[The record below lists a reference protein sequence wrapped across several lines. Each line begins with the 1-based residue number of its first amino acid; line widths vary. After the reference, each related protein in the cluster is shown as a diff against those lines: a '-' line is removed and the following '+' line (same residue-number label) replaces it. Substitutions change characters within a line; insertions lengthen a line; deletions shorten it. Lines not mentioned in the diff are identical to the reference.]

1 MGQTL
6 IVHVINVKAM
16 TVPDKPK
23 GSLASQCK
31 AKKKPLQ
38 QAQTVALIQLKDT
51 KKVLM

>member
-31 AKKKPLQ
+31 AKKKNQCNKYKLLP
-38 QAQTVALIQLKDT
+38 
-51 KKVLM
+51 

>member
-23 GSLASQCK
+23 ESLASQCK
-31 AKKKPLQ
+31 AKKNNATSTNCCLNP
-38 QAQTVALIQLKDT
+38 A
-51 KKVLM
+51 